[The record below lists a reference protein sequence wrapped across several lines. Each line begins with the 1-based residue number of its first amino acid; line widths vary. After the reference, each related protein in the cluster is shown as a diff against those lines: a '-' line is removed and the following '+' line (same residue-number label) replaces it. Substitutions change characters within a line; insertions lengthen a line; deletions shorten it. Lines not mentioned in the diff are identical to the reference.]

1 MPGIVIVSHSRALA
15 LALAEL
21 VKQVSSPDIALA
33 IAAGV
38 GPDREEFGTDAVE
51 IAEAIQSVYS
61 PEGVLV
67 LMDLGSA
74 VLSAE
79 MAVELLPEEMR
90 SAVRFCPAPMVE
102 GAIAAGVMAK
112 VGADLQSLCR
122 EAEGALQAKQE
133 QLGAN
138 VAAQAAPDMA
148 EAAPSGPVQEVR
160 LVLTNRYG
168 LHARPAARFVQTA
181 SGYQANIEVRNLTLG
196 KGPVTA
202 RSLNAVATLG
212 AVGGHEILITAEGPE
227 AGEALEALRRLVEDG
242 FGEED
247 GPEAAPASPPAGRPQ
262 PGETSP
268 AGAGAA
274 IPISAGIALGPF
286 YRYQAPLPPI
296 PDRPGLDP
304 QQEWDT
310 LQAALETVAGE
321 IRKRRI
327 ALQRS
332 LGQEQA
338 AIFDAHLL
346 ILQDPDLIEAA
357 RQRIFTGGMNPALA
371 WHTSIQEV
379 AGRYRELSDP
389 YLQQRAADVEDIG
402 KQVLLALLGQ
412 PAVEPLRFDRPVI
425 LFAEDLTVTETSRL
439 DMSSVLGLV
448 LVSGGTTSH
457 SAILARA
464 LGLPAVSGA
473 SPALADLPDG
483 TPVALDGGTGEIWVD
498 PPAELQAQ
506 LTARRQAWLDER
518 RRLLEASQGPART
531 TDGRRVEVAANAGSL
546 ADARAAVL
554 NGAEAIGLLRTEF
567 LFLDRETPPTEAE
580 QLAALREI
588 GEAMQ
593 GRPVIVRT
601 LDVGGDKPLPFLPIP
616 QEANPFLGTRAI
628 RLSVRH
634 PQIFLDQLRAIL
646 RAGASF
652 PLRIMFPMVA
662 AVEELEQARGWLE
675 QAHTALQAE
684 GTPHLWPVETGI
696 MIEVPSAALLAERFA
711 PAVDFFSI
719 GTNDLTQYTLA
730 AERGNPALNAL
741 ADALHPAVLRLIHN
755 VVEGAHRHGKWV
767 GVCGELAG
775 DPQAAPILLGLGVD
789 ELSLNPDGIPRLK
802 HTIRSLSYAHAQE
815 LAQQALQRSSAAEVR
830 KLVQGT

>member
-1 MPGIVIVSHSRALA
+1 MPGIVIVSHSRPLA

-21 VKQVSSPDIALA
+21 VKQVSSPDIPLA

-38 GPDREEFGTDAVE
+38 GPDRQEFGTDAVE

-79 MAVELLPEEMR
+79 MAVELLPEELR
-90 SAVRFCPAPMVE
+90 SAIRFCPAPMVE
-102 GAIAAGVMAK
+102 GAIAAGVMAR
-112 VGADLQSLCR
+112 VGADLQSLCQ

-133 QLGAN
+133 QLGAS
-138 VAAQAAPDMA
+138 AA
-148 EAAPSGPVQEVR
+148 EAAPAVLETATPTTAQEVR
-160 LVLTNRYG
+160 LKLTNRYG

-181 SGYQANIEVRNLTLG
+181 SGYQAKIEVRNLTSG

-202 RSLNAVATLG
+202 RSLNALATLG
-212 AVGGHEILITAEGPE
+212 AVGGDEIAISAEGPE
-227 AGEALEALRRLVEDG
+227 AGQALEALRRLVESA
-242 FGEED
+242 FGED
-247 GPEAAPASPPAGRPQ
+247 GEPEPALVSPPAERPEAREVA
-262 PGETSP
+262 PGEP
-268 AGAGAA
+268 ATA

-304 QQEWDT
+304 QQEWET
-310 LQAALETVAGE
+310 LQAALEAVAGE
-321 IRKRRI
+321 IRKRRT

-357 RQRIFTGGMNPALA
+357 HQRIFTDRMNPALA

-379 AGRYRELSDP
+379 AARYRELSDP
-389 YLQQRAADVEDIG
+389 YLQQRAVDVEDIG
-402 KQVLLALLGQ
+402 RQVLFALLGQ
-412 PAVEPLRFDRPVI
+412 PAVEPLHFDRPVI
-425 LFAEDLTVTETSRL
+425 LFADELTVTETSRL

-448 LVSGGTTSH
+448 MVSGGTTSH

-483 TPVALDGGTGEIWVD
+483 TLVALDGGSGEIWVD

-506 LTARRQAWLDER
+506 LTARRQAWLAER
-518 RRLLEASQGPART
+518 RRLLDASQGPART
-531 TDGRRVEVAANAGSL
+531 TDGRAVEVAANAGSL
-546 ADARAAVL
+546 ADAQAAVL

-580 QLAALREI
+580 QLTALREI

-601 LDVGGDKPLPFLPIP
+601 LDVGGDKPLPFFPIP

-634 PQIFLDQLRAIL
+634 PQVFLEQLRAIL
-646 RAGASF
+646 RAGVSF

-675 QAHTALQAE
+675 QAHTVLQAE

-696 MIEVPSAALLAERFA
+696 MIEVPSAAILAEQFA
-711 PAVDFFSI
+711 PSVDFFSI

-741 ADALHPAVLRLIHN
+741 ADALHPAVLRLIHT
-755 VVEGAHRHGKWV
+755 VVESAHRHGKWV

-775 DPQAAPILLGLGVD
+775 DPQAAPILIGLGVD
-789 ELSLNPDGIPRLK
+789 ELSLNPDGIPRIK
-802 HTIRSLSYAHAQE
+802 HTIRSLSYAQVQE
-815 LAQQALQRSSAAEVR
+815 LAQRALQLSSAAEVR
-830 KLVQGT
+830 KLVAGT